1 MSFALD
7 VNLLL
12 YASDTE
18 SPLHERARV
27 FLESCMRGGELFCLG
42 WPTVMGYLRI
52 ATHPSVFAR
61 PLGPAEAETNVEALL
76 GLPHVR
82 CLAEEEG
89 FWEIYREVTARVPT
103 RGNLVPDAHL
113 ATLLRQHG
121 IKTLYTHDR
130 DFHKFEFLEV
140 RDPLR

>member
-27 FLESCMRGGELFCLG
+27 FLDSCMRGGELFCLG

-61 PLGPAEAETNVEALL
+61 PLAPAEAQANVEALL

-82 CLAEEEG
+82 CLAEEDG
-89 FWEIYREVTARVPT
+89 FWAIYREVTARVPT

-121 IKTLYTHDR
+121 VKTLYTHDR
-130 DFHKFEFLEV
+130 DFHKFEFLDV
-140 RDPLR
+140 RDPTR